1 MGSMGEASVGAGGFG
16 HRGLLGPGCLSLVP
30 LALLCLVFGAGGH
43 QHPPGLGE
51 DEVGFEGVNEVVD
64 YDESEDEYMMEGEE
78 EVEEDY
84 EVDYEYVDLQKDSDG
99 DGLRDHIND
108 PDDDNDG
115 IPDLEDDDD
124 DGDGV
129 TDREDSDWF
138 AHDEM

>member
-16 HRGLLGPGCLSLVP
+16 HRGLMGPGCLGLVP
-30 LALLCLVFGAGGH
+30 LALLCLVFGAGGQ
-43 QHPPGLGE
+43 QHPPGE
-51 DEVGFEGVNEVVD
+51 DEVGFEGVNEAGD
-64 YDESEDEYMMEGEE
+64 YDEYEYEYVMEE
-78 EVEEDY
+78 EEEGAEEDY
-84 EVDYEYVDLQKDSDG
+84 EYEYVDLQKDSDG

-129 TDREDSDWF
+129 NDREDSDWF

>member
-1 MGSMGEASVGAGGFG
+1 MGRMGEASVGAGGFG
-16 HRGLLGPGCLSLVP
+16 HRGLLGLRGRSLLP

-43 QHPPGLGE
+43 QQPPGE
-51 DEVGFEGVNEVVD
+51 VQDEVGFEGFDEVNEVGD
-64 YDESEDEYMMEGEE
+64 YEEYEDEYVTEGE
-78 EVEEDY
+78 EVEEDW
-84 EVDYEYVDLQKDSDG
+84 VDYEYVDIQKDSDG

-108 PDDDNDG
+108 PD
-115 IPDLEDDDD
+115 DDDD

>member
-16 HRGLLGPGCLSLVP
+16 HRGLMGPGCLGLVP
-30 LALLCLVFGAGGH
+30 LALLCLVFGAGGQ
-43 QHPPGLGE
+43 QHPPGE
-51 DEVGFEGVNEVVD
+51 DEVGFEGVKEA
-64 YDESEDEYMMEGEE
+64 GA
-78 EVEEDY
+78 EEDY
-84 EVDYEYVDLQKDSDG
+84 EYEYVDLQKDSDG

-129 TDREDSDWF
+129 TDREDLDWF

>member
-1 MGSMGEASVGAGGFG
+1 MGVWARLAWGPRGFWSPGPSRSQGPQPRPPRTPLPCLWGRGASTASRGGAGGG
-16 HRGLLGPGCLSLVP
+16 ESSSPGK
-30 LALLCLVFGAGGH
+30 
-43 QHPPGLGE
+43 
-51 DEVGFEGVNEVVD
+51 DEVGYEGFEGVNEVGD
-64 YDESEDEYMMEGEE
+64 YD
-78 EVEEDY
+78 DY

-129 TDREDSDWF
+129 TDREDLDWF

>member
-1 MGSMGEASVGAGGFG
+1 MGGP
-16 HRGLLGPGCLSLVP
+16 RGLSLLP
-30 LALLCLVFGAGGH
+30 LAILCLACGAGGH
-43 QHPPGLGE
+43 QQPPG
-51 DEVGFEGVNEVVD
+51 DEVDVGFEGMDGVGD
-64 YDESEDEYMMEGEE
+64 YDEYEDEYVVEGEGE

-84 EVDYEYVDLQKDSDG
+84 EIDYEYVDLQKDSDG

>member
-1 MGSMGEASVGAGGFG
+1 MGSMGEASAGAGGLG
-16 HRGLLGPGCLSLVP
+16 HRGLLGPRGLSLLP
-30 LALLCLVFGAGGH
+30 LAVLCLVFGAGGH
-43 QHPPGLGE
+43 EQPPGE
-51 DEVGFEGVNEVVD
+51 VQDEVGFEGIEGMDEVAD
-64 YDESEDEYMMEGEE
+64 YYDEYEDEYVVEGEE
-78 EVEEDY
+78 VEDDY
-84 EVDYEYVDLQKDSDG
+84 EVVDLQKDSDG

>member
-1 MGSMGEASVGAGGFG
+1 MGSMGEASVGAGGLG
-16 HRGLLGPGCLSLVP
+16 HRGLLGLRGRSLLP

-43 QHPPGLGE
+43 QQPPGE
-51 DEVGFEGVNEVVD
+51 VQDEVGFEGFDEVNEVGD
-64 YDESEDEYMMEGEE
+64 YEEYEDEYVTEGE
-78 EVEEDY
+78 EVEEDW
-84 EVDYEYVDLQKDSDG
+84 VDYEYVDLQKDSDG

-108 PDDDNDG
+108 PDDD
-115 IPDLEDDDD
+115 

>member
-16 HRGLLGPGCLSLVP
+16 HRGLLGPGCPGLVP

-43 QHPPGLGE
+43 QHPPGE
-51 DEVGFEGVNEVVD
+51 VQDEVGFEGLKEVGN
-64 YDESEDEYMMEGEE
+64 YDEYEDEYVNVEGEA
-78 EVEEDY
+78 EEDY
-84 EVDYEYVDLQKDSDG
+84 EYEYVDLQKDSDG

-129 TDREDSDWF
+129 NDREDSDWF

>member
-1 MGSMGEASVGAGGFG
+1 MGVWARLAW
-16 HRGLLGPGCLSLVP
+16 GPGVLATGAFWVLLAAPTSSPSHSSALSL
-30 LALLCLVFGAGGH
+30 
-43 QHPPGLGE
+43 GLGDINILRGRCRFE
-51 DEVGFEGVNEVVD
+51 GLKEVGD
-64 YDESEDEYMMEGEE
+64 YDEYEDEYVNVEGEA
-78 EVEEDY
+78 EEDY
-84 EVDYEYVDLQKDSDG
+84 EYEYVDLQKDSDG

-129 TDREDSDWF
+129 NDREDSDWF